1 MRIWVFKM
9 WIKRII
15 KAFYY
20 KVGMRFPYSK
30 VRVRAMRKLG
40 FKVGEQVYFPSD
52 LIIGQN
58 LVDDRARLEIGDRV
72 SIGPRV
78 TILPMEHAN
87 ASRVRN
93 AMGTRSEGIKIEN
106 DVWIGAGVIILSG
119 VKIGE
124 CSIIGAGAVVTKDV
138 DPYTVVAGVPA
149 KKIRDIKIEE

>member
-1 MRIWVFKM
+1 METWLIKM
-9 WIKRII
+9 WMKRIR

-20 KVGMRFPYSK
+20 KVGMRFPYIK

-40 FKVGEQVYFPSD
+40 FLVGEQVYFPAD

-93 AMGTRSEGIKIEN
+93 AMGTRAEGIKIGN

-119 VKIGE
+119 VSIGE

-138 DPYTVVAGVPA
+138 ESYTIVAGIPA
-149 KKIRDIKIEE
+149 KKIRDIVLE

>member
-1 MRIWVFKM
+1 MTLKT
-9 WIKRII
+9 WIKRIR

-30 VRVRAMRKLG
+30 VRICAMRKQG
-40 FKVGEQVYFPSD
+40 FIVGERVYFPAD
-52 LIIGQN
+52 LVIGQH

-78 TILPMEHAN
+78 TLLPIEHAN
-87 ASRVRN
+87 ASKVFRAIGVR
-93 AMGTRSEGIKIEN
+93 AEGITIGN

-119 VKIGE
+119 VTVGE

-138 DPYTVVAGVPA
+138 EPYTVVAGVPA
-149 KKIRDIKIEE
+149 RKIKDIILE